1 MNQNATSINFSRAGD
16 IFHYRWAV
24 KRCLK
29 LLDFDTDLTHIT
41 IEGSDDYNQGGENVV
56 DLAEYR
62 QSIDGEK
69 SVEYFQLKHSTVRAD
84 EDFRISDLKD
94 TIAGFSQRFVDTKD
108 SKDYADFEFTIITN
122 RKICPKFKITVDN
135 LAKGL
140 TADTRS
146 VNTLKKYTKLSE
158 TKLRDFCSHLNLYDI
173 EGNLDVQK
181 QDIHKELSIIWI
193 SKNVTDMERLLV
205 ATVWERLEPNKS
217 NTIKKEDILEAFNIT
232 DINDFFPAPPK
243 FEAIPNNY
251 VPRQQQDAIINS
263 IQSTNTHTIIT
274 ASGGVGKSILSS
286 NLVNI
291 LPIPNI
297 VIAYDCFGNGGY
309 RKTSEKRHTVKNA
322 MTQVINELAK
332 DGHCLQ
338 IIPTRNEPDEH
349 WIRQFLDRIDEV
361 CSNLAVD
368 HPQALLVIVFDAVDN
383 AMMAADEFNES
394 CFANQLLKEDV
405 ADNCRLVFTCRP
417 ERLELLDPPSS
428 IVPLVLSPFTIE
440 ETLKNLQQYYA
451 DVNIAQAEE
460 FNSLTGGNPRVQA
473 NALALNYE
481 SLHELLLSFDSTII
495 TVEDLIERQL
505 AKAINELKDN
515 FPSIYRKDIDSICIG
530 LANLPPFIPLSVLAT
545 IANVPV
551 DLVKS
556 FVADLGRP
564 LWLTDHAVQFRD
576 EPTEKW
582 FQDNFSATK
591 DRISNYIDVIKR
603 LDIVSPYIAEALP
616 ILLHNSEK
624 YDELVTLALSDEYL
638 PEGSPYDKS
647 LIKITRL
654 QYAFK
659 ASLKVNRIHNATKLA
674 LLAGEEIASNERQNE
689 VFKNNID
696 LVTQNLSEGRITEL
710 AHKKVIRGKWQGSE
724 LVYSAS
730 LLASLPDSKG
740 QATVYLRSAEH
751 FLRRYFEKRDENNEE
766 EDGFFDEKLEDI
778 DIVELASTHFSI
790 FGYENSVDFILG
802 WKPPQTIYRVGASFL
817 KRLID
822 KGDVAT
828 VVQMAVYGKDNP
840 SFVLAATE
848 ALMQVGIT
856 PPRECLTRCL
866 NIIISPK
873 TRLNKPNKHSF
884 EKTSY
889 SNRTFLSFF
898 EACLIEK
905 LPIKNI
911 RRGLNYYYSLP
922 NLYILAEIRS
932 YRDDIENFLRYMS
945 LQASF
950 KNNFEIESKEFIKK
964 CWQREERK
972 SYEAQKEFEN
982 SCNLIDEFLPLYIL
996 RIEALGGVS
1005 TMSLDNFN
1013 KSKEVFTK
1021 PHSSYYQDYDPKA
1034 YLATKAKF
1042 EIILFGQSDFF
1053 INISIEQLKTDA
1065 IKRNFQDS
1073 FYFLS
1078 ASCQHPELEELV
1090 DFLESDLNK
1099 ILNRFDIEEPP
1110 ETYSDSYI
1118 SFARA
1123 ILAIDTDAASVY
1135 FDTGLKKATNFGN
1148 EVVHRWEA
1156 ISAIAQR
1163 SVEDKLYSPKLAHRY
1178 MRVAELIGD
1187 SDTGQNYWDERQ
1199 IFSTCLKISPLT
1211 TLAIANRW
1219 KERNV
1224 GWRGISNLA
1233 NSILDIKEVNP
1244 TILWAFTVFSFDSD
1258 LVDFFAKI
1266 VAMLPDR
1273 QSQQTML
1280 DHVIRELRVKGRV
1293 GRDWN
1298 TIEDIAN
1305 LNNLSNNELNNLK
1318 GLIGTDEEN
1327 DSNIVPTVK
1336 LSKKKDN
1343 SEKTQNWLKRYGHID
1358 ILTKSGFRE
1367 AFTIFKDNRRSRRYD
1382 NYFWKGCFEQVSSR
1396 KSLVVL
1402 DIVVNSEELSFHEIR
1417 DAFEAIPEQWKTRPA
1432 LLNHWPVLIG
1442 HLASRFPINFTHNNR
1457 YEKNFLGSFIINEAS
1472 REAIRLGATKG
1483 LSETGLIED
1492 AGSLFQFARY
1502 YASQLTVAEAKDL
1515 VDFGLSRFEK
1525 YIDSGYADGVWNDE
1539 FLLPTSIEH
1548 AIVNYIYANLG
1559 SPFVEE
1565 RWRAVHAVIR
1575 LYQLKCYEQIDLLMD
1590 CLSNGVLDIFIP
1602 PAYDF
1607 YELHAKLYLLVAL
1620 TRCVQIEVDPL
1631 VKYMTTFTSITLDN
1645 KQGILLQYYAK
1656 QICLQIYKKCPDSL
1670 NESALSAIKQKCVSQ
1685 LPNID
1690 DDKYTYSTDSP
1701 WHKDGEFNVTLPE
1714 FHFGYDFDKS
1724 WLTPLG
1730 SVFGISTKQ
1739 VEDIA
1744 KDILFN
1750 EWEMVLDGKWTND
1763 SRKNLWKKLNSHSRQ
1778 YDMHGRGGDYPDI
1791 DSYGFYI
1798 SYHLMFAVASKLIEA
1813 MPVVQ
1818 VSYHEKSS
1826 WSEWLDRHLLLD
1838 DNLKL
1843 LSESR
1848 DYIPIDRRDWV
1859 LADDSEEWQWQ
1870 IQESD
1875 FIDLLLST
1883 QGNDTWLNIEGE
1895 WEEVKYSRIER
1906 VSFKSIL
1913 VSKRFSQS
1921 LLHTTINHENYIH
1934 RCFLY
1939 DFCSINDGHDDKVF
1953 TAVKLLESDEQRYGV
1968 GSKDPFLGG
1977 VRRIQPFKLHSDIT
1991 QVINCTHSR
2000 DMKDWQLDAKPCL
2013 QSRYWSE
2020 DNLSH
2025 NDDYIRNG
2033 NQALASLDL
2042 LILICKQMN
2051 VEVAIQVDIERRY
2064 KDSFS
2069 RWSNDDDL
2077 GYIPPY
2083 SKTFL
2088 LSANGKLRDATK
2100 CYQLR

>member
-41 IEGSDDYNQGGENVV
+41 IEGSDDYSQGGENVV

-62 QSIDGEK
+62 KSANGEN

-84 EDFRISDLKD
+84 EDFKISDLKD
-94 TIAGFSQRFVDTKD
+94 TIIGFSQRYVDSVNSNHFK
-108 SKDYADFEFTIITN
+108 SYKFTVTTN
-122 RKICPKFKITVDN
+122 RKICPNFKKNISS
-135 LAKGL
+135 LAHGIP
-140 TADTRS
+140 ADKAF
-146 VNTLKKYTKLSE
+146 VNTIKRYTKLSE
-158 TKLRDFCSHLNLYDI
+158 TELKDFCSHLNLHDI
-173 EGNLDVQK
+173 EGNFNVQK
-181 QDIHKELSIIWI
+181 QDIHKELSRIWI

-205 ATVWERLEPNKS
+205 ATVWERLEPNKR
-217 NTIKKEDILEAFNIT
+217 NTVKKEDILEAFNIT

-243 FEAIPNNY
+243 FEALPNNY

-263 IQSTNTHTIIT
+263 IQSTNAHTIIT

-291 LPIPNI
+291 LPMPNI

-309 RKTSEKRHTVKNA
+309 RKTSEKRHTVKDA

-332 DGHCLQ
+332 AGYCLQ

-349 WIRQFLDRIDEV
+349 WIRQFLDRINEV
-361 CSNLAVD
+361 CSNLTAD

-405 ADNCRLVFTCRP
+405 PDNCRLVFTCRP

-428 IVPLVLSPFTIE
+428 IVPLELSPFTIE
-440 ETLKNLQQYYA
+440 ETLKNLQQHYA

-473 NALALNYE
+473 NALALNYK
-481 SLHELLLSFDSTII
+481 SLHELLLSFNSTTI

-505 AKAINELKDN
+505 AKAINELKDD
-515 FPSIYRKDIDSICIG
+515 FPLVYRQDIDSICIG
-530 LANLPPFIPLSVLAT
+530 LATLPPFIPLSVLAT
-545 IANVPV
+545 IALVPV

-582 FQDNFSATK
+582 FQDTFTATN
-591 DRISNYIDVIKR
+591 DQISSYIDAIKQ
-603 LDIVSPYIAEALP
+603 LDTISPYIAEALP
-616 ILLHNSEK
+616 ILLHKSEK
-624 YDELVTLALSDEYL
+624 YNKLVALALSDKYL

-647 LIKITRL
+647 LIKIIRL

-659 ASLKVNRIHNATKLA
+659 ASLKVNRIHDATKLA

-751 FLRRYFEKRDENNEE
+751 FLHRYFKKRDENDEE
-766 EDGFFDEKLEDI
+766 KNGFFNEKLEDI
-778 DIVELASTHFSI
+778 DIVELASAHFNI
-790 FGYENSVDFILG
+790 FGSKDSVDFIVG
-802 WKPPQTIYRVGASFL
+802 WKPPETMYRIGLRFL

-822 KGDVAT
+822 RGDIAT
-828 VVQMAVYGKDNP
+828 VAQMAIYGKDNP

-848 ALMQVGIT
+848 VLMQVGIA

-866 NIIISPK
+866 NIVINPK
-873 TRLNKPNKHSF
+873 ARLVASS
-884 EKTSY
+884 EYSGYRASY
-889 SNRTFLSFF
+889 SNHTFLSFF

-905 LPIKNI
+905 LPIKDI
-911 RRGLNYYYSLP
+911 RRGLNYYYNKPYSYALS
-922 NLYILAEIRS
+922 EIRPNA
-932 YRDDIENFLRYMS
+932 DDVENFLRFLS
-945 LQASF
+945 LQSSF
-950 KNNFEIESKEFIKK
+950 KDKFKIDPKNFIKQ
-964 CWQREERK
+964 CFQREGQK
-972 SYEAQKEFEN
+972 SYEAQKEFED

-996 RIEALGGVS
+996 RIKAFSDVNIISSDDL
-1005 TMSLDNFN
+1005 N
-1013 KSKEVFTK
+1013 KNREVFVK
-1021 PHSSYYQDYDPKA
+1021 SHSSHYQDYDPKA

-1042 EIILFGQSDFF
+1042 EIILFGQSDLF
-1053 INISIEQLKTDA
+1053 IDIFIEQLMTDV
-1065 IKRNFQDS
+1065 IKRSLQNDFC
-1073 FYFLS
+1073 FLS
-1078 ASCQHPELEELV
+1078 ASCQHHKLEELV
-1090 DFLESDLNK
+1090 DFFESDLNK
-1099 ILNRFDIEEPP
+1099 LLNKFDIKELP

-1123 ILAIDTDAASVY
+1123 VLAIDTEAASVY

-1148 EVVHRWEA
+1148 EVAHRWEA

-1163 SVEDKLYSPKLAHRY
+1163 SVEDKLYSPQLAHRY

-1224 GWRGISNLA
+1224 GWHGISNLVGG
-1233 NSILDIKEVNP
+1233 ILDIKEINP
-1244 TILWAFTVFSFDSD
+1244 IILWAFTAFSFDSS
-1258 LVDFFAKI
+1258 LVGFFDKI
-1266 VAMLPDR
+1266 VAITYDK
-1273 QSQQTML
+1273 QNQQTML
-1280 DHVIRELRVKGRV
+1280 DHVIRALRVKGCT
-1293 GRDWN
+1293 GRDWK
-1298 TIEDIAN
+1298 TIENIASQY
-1305 LNNLSNNELNNLK
+1305 NLSNNELNNLER
-1318 GLIGTDEEN
+1318 LIGTDEKS
-1327 DSNIVPTVK
+1327 DSKIVPIVN
-1336 LSKKKDN
+1336 LAKKKDN
-1343 SEKTQNWLKRYGHID
+1343 SEKNQSWLKRYGHVD
-1358 ILTKSGFRE
+1358 ILTKNGFRE
-1367 AFTIFKDNRRSRRYD
+1367 AFNIFKDNRRSRQYD
-1382 NYFWKGCFEQVSSR
+1382 DYFWQGCFEQVSSR
-1396 KSLVVL
+1396 KSLVFL
-1402 DIVVNSEELSFHEIR
+1402 DIVVNSEELSFHGIR

-1432 LLNHWPVLIG
+1432 LLSHWSVLIS

-1457 YEKNFLGSFIINEAS
+1457 YEQNFLGSFIINEAS
-1472 REAIRLGATKG
+1472 REVIRLGATKG
-1483 LSETGLIED
+1483 LSETGLVED

-1515 VDFGLSRFEK
+1515 VDFGLCRFEK
-1525 YIDSGYADGVWNDE
+1525 YVDSEYADGVWKDE
-1539 FLLPTSIEH
+1539 FLLPTSIAH
-1548 AIVNYIYANLG
+1548 AIISYIYANLG

-1565 RWRAVHAVIR
+1565 RWRAVHAVVR
-1575 LYQLKCYEQIDLLMD
+1575 LYQLECYEEIDLLMD
-1590 CLSNGVLDIFIP
+1590 CLSNSVLDIFIP
-1602 PAYDF
+1602 PAYEF
-1607 YELHAKLYLLVAL
+1607 YALHAKLYLLAAL
-1620 TRCVQIEVDPL
+1620 TRCVHISATPL
-1631 VKYMTTFTSITLDN
+1631 LKHKEEFVAIALDDS
-1645 KQGILLQYYAK
+1645 QGILFQYYAK
-1656 QICLQIYKKCPDSL
+1656 QICLQIYGSIPNSFD
-1670 NESALSAIKQKCVSQ
+1670 ESTFNRINQIAVSQISAISGEE
-1685 LPNID
+1685 
-1690 DDKYTYSTDSP
+1690 YGYSTDSP
-1701 WHKDGEFNVTLPE
+1701 WHQNQNFNDLPE
-1714 FHFGYDFDKS
+1714 FYFGYDFDKS
-1724 WLTPLG
+1724 WLPPLG
-1730 SVFGISTKQ
+1730 RVFGISAKQ

-1750 EWEMVLDGKWTND
+1750 EWGMVIDGKWIND

-1778 YDMHGRGGDYPDI
+1778 YDMHGRDGSYPDI
-1791 DSYGFYI
+1791 DSYSFYI
-1798 SYHLMFAVASKLIEA
+1798 SYHLMLAVASRLVKT

-1826 WSEWLDRHLLLD
+1826 WLEWLDRHLLLD

-1848 DYIPIDRRDWV
+1848 DYIPIERRDWV
-1859 LADDSEEWQWQ
+1859 IEDDIKEWQWQ
-1870 IQESD
+1870 IKEND
-1875 FIDLLLST
+1875 FIDLLVST
-1883 QGNDTWLNIEGE
+1883 QGNSTWLNVEGE
-1895 WEEVKYSRIER
+1895 WEEVEHNRIER

-1913 VSKRFSQS
+1913 VSKCFSQS
-1921 LLHTTINHENYIH
+1921 LLNTTINHENYVH
-1934 RCFLY
+1934 ECFLY
-1939 DFCSINDGHDDKVF
+1939 DFCLIDDEHDDKMF
-1953 TAVKLLESDEQRYGV
+1953 TAVKLLELDEQRYGV
-1968 GSKDPFLGG
+1968 GSMDPFLGG
-1977 VRRIQPFKLHSDIT
+1977 VRRMQPFKLHSSIKE
-1991 QVINCTHSR
+1991 VIHCTYSD
-2000 DMKDWQLDAKPCL
+2000 DMKDWQLDDRACL

-2020 DNLSH
+2020 DKPSH
-2025 NDDYIRNG
+2025 NDDYMRNG

-2042 LILICKQMN
+2042 LTLVCKQMN
-2051 VEVAIQVDIERRY
+2051 VEIAIQVNIKRTY
-2064 KDSFS
+2064 KDSYNS
-2069 RWSNDDDL
+2069 RSKDDDI

-2088 LSANGKLRDATK
+2088 LSADGKLRDATK
-2100 CYQLR
+2100 RYQLR

>member
-1 MNQNATSINFSRAGD
+1 MKQNATSINFSRAGD

-108 SKDYADFEFTIITN
+108 SKDYADFGFTIITN

-173 EGNLDVQK
+173 EGNLNVQK
-181 QDIHKELSIIWI
+181 KDIHKKLSRVWI

-232 DINDFFPAPPK
+232 DIDDFFPAPPK

-309 RKTSEKRHTVKNA
+309 RKTSEKRHTVKSA

-332 DGHCLQ
+332 DGYCLQ

-361 CSNLAVD
+361 CSNLTAD

-405 ADNCRLVFTCRP
+405 PDNCRLVFTCRP

-428 IVPLVLSPFTIE
+428 IVPLELSPFTIK

-451 DVNIAQAEE
+451 DVNTAQAEE

-473 NALALNYE
+473 NALALNYK
-481 SLHELLLSFDSTII
+481 SLHELLLSFNSTVI
-495 TVEDLIERQL
+495 TVEDLIEKQL
-505 AKAINELKDN
+505 AKAINELKDD
-515 FPSIYRKDIDSICIG
+515 FPLVYRHDIDSICIG
-530 LANLPPFIPLSVLAT
+530 LATLPPFIPLSVLAT
-545 IANVPV
+545 IASVPV

-582 FQDNFSATK
+582 FQDTFTATN
-591 DRISNYIDVIKR
+591 DQISNYIDAIKR
-603 LDIVSPYIAEALP
+603 LDTISPYIAEALP
-616 ILLHNSEK
+616 ILLHKSEK
-624 YDELVTLALSDEYL
+624 YNELVALALSDEYL

-647 LIKITRL
+647 LIKIIRL

-659 ASLKVNRIHNATKLA
+659 ASLKVNRIHDATKLA

-730 LLASLPDSKG
+730 LLSSLPDSKG

-751 FLRRYFEKRDENNEE
+751 FLHRYFEKRDENDEE
-766 EDGFFDEKLEDI
+766 KNGSFNEKLEDI
-778 DIVELASTHFSI
+778 DIVELASAHFNI
-790 FGYENSVDFILG
+790 FGSKDSVDFIVG
-802 WKPPQTIYRVGASFL
+802 WKPPETIYRIGLRFL

-822 KGDVAT
+822 RGDIAT
-828 VVQMAVYGKDNP
+828 VAQMAVYGKDNP

-848 ALMQVGIT
+848 VLMQVGIT

-866 NIIISPK
+866 NIVINPK
-873 TRLNKPNKHSF
+873 TRLEASSEYSYHRA
-884 EKTSY
+884 SY
-889 SNRTFLSFF
+889 SNHTFLSFF
-898 EACLIEK
+898 EACLIQK
-905 LPIKNI
+905 LSVKNI
-911 RRGLNYYYSLP
+911 RRGLNYYYKLP
-922 NLYILAEIRS
+922 YLYALSEIRAHGDEVES
-932 YRDDIENFLRYMS
+932 FLRFLS

-950 KNNFEIESKEFIKK
+950 QNSFKIDHESFIKK
-964 CWQREERK
+964 CFQRDNK
-972 SYEAQKEFEN
+972 KGYEAEKEFKD
-982 SCNLIDEFLPLYIL
+982 SCALINEFLPLYTL
-996 RIEALGGVS
+996 RVKALVGVDITS
-1005 TMSLDNFN
+1005 VGIIGQTTETFI
-1013 KSKEVFTK
+1013 KQ
-1021 PHSSYYQDYDPKA
+1021 HSDCYQDYDPKA
-1034 YLATKAKF
+1034 YLATKVKF
-1042 EIILFGQSDFF
+1042 DILLFIKEQSIVDIF
-1053 INISIEQLKTDA
+1053 IKQVESDSIKCSFKD
-1065 IKRNFQDS
+1065 NFC
-1073 FYFLS
+1073 FVR
-1078 ASCQHPELEELV
+1078 ASCHHHKLSKLV
-1090 DFLESDLNK
+1090 DIFENKLGQILHKFDHEESPESHSDNYLNFS
-1099 ILNRFDIEEPP
+1099 R
-1110 ETYSDSYI
+1110 S
-1118 SFARA
+1118 
-1123 ILAIDTDAASVY
+1123 ILAIDLEDAAVY
-1135 FDTGLKKATNFGN
+1135 FDIGLRKATNFGN
-1148 EVVHRWEA
+1148 EVVDRWEA

-1211 TLAIANRW
+1211 TLATANRW
-1219 KERNV
+1219 KERDF

-1233 NSILDIKEVNP
+1233 NGILDLEEINP
-1244 TILWAFTVFSFDSD
+1244 LILWAFTAFSFDSS
-1258 LVDFFAKI
+1258 LVDFFDKI
-1266 VAMLPDR
+1266 VAMVPDR

-1280 DHVIRELRVKGRV
+1280 NYVIRELRVKGRV

-1298 TIEDIAN
+1298 TIKGIASQYK
-1305 LNNLSNNELNNLK
+1305 LSNNELNYLER
-1318 GLIGTDEEN
+1318 LSEIDEKN
-1327 DSNIVPTVK
+1327 DSNIIPIVN
-1336 LSKKKDN
+1336 LAKKKDN
-1343 SEKTQNWLKRYGHID
+1343 SEKTQNWLKRYGHIN
-1358 ILTKSGFRE
+1358 ILTKNGFIE
-1367 AFTIFKDNRRSRRYD
+1367 AFTIFKDNRSSRQYD
-1382 NYFWKGCFEQVSSR
+1382 DYFWQGCFEQVSSR
-1396 KSLVVL
+1396 KSLAFL
-1402 DIVVNSEELSFHEIR
+1402 DIVVNSEELSFHGIK

-1432 LLNHWPVLIG
+1432 LLNHWSVLIS
-1442 HLASRFPINFTHNNR
+1442 HLASRFPSSFTLNNR
-1457 YEKNFLGSFIINEAS
+1457 YDLKYLDCFILNEAS
-1472 REAIRLGATKG
+1472 QEAIRLGATKG
-1483 LSETGLIED
+1483 LSETGLVED

-1502 YASQLTVAEAKDL
+1502 YASQLTIAEAKDL

-1525 YIDSGYADGVWNDE
+1525 YIDSEYADGVWKDE

-1548 AIVNYIYANLG
+1548 AIVSYIYANLG

-1575 LYQLKCYEQIDLLMD
+1575 LYQLECYEEIDLLMD

-1607 YELHAKLYLLVAL
+1607 YELHAKLYLLAAL
-1620 TRCVQIEVDPL
+1620 TRCVHISATPL
-1631 VKYMTTFTSITLDN
+1631 LKHKEEFVAIALDDS
-1645 KQGILLQYYAK
+1645 KGILFQYYAK
-1656 QICLQIYKKCPDSL
+1656 QICLQIYGSIPNSFD
-1670 NESALSAIKQKCVSQ
+1670 ESTFNHINQIAVSQISAITGEEYS
-1685 LPNID
+1685 
-1690 DDKYTYSTDSP
+1690 YSTDSP
-1701 WHKDGEFNVTLPE
+1701 WHQNQNFSDLSEFY
-1714 FHFGYDFDKS
+1714 FGYDFDKS
-1724 WLTPLG
+1724 WLPPLG
-1730 SVFGISTKQ
+1730 RVFGISSKQ
-1739 VEDIA
+1739 IEDIA
-1744 KDILFN
+1744 KDVLFN
-1750 EWEMVLDGKWTND
+1750 EWGMVIDGKWIND

-1778 YDMHGRGGDYPDI
+1778 YDMHGRDGSYPDI
-1791 DSYGFYI
+1791 DSYSFYI
-1798 SYHLMFAVASKLIEA
+1798 SYHLMLAVASRLVKA

-1826 WSEWLDRHLLLD
+1826 WLEWLDRHLLLD

-1848 DYIPIDRRDWV
+1848 DYIPIERRDWV
-1859 LADDSEEWQWQ
+1859 LEDDNKEWQWQ

-1875 FIDLLLST
+1875 FIDLLVST
-1883 QGNDTWLNIEGE
+1883 QGKGTWLNVEGE
-1895 WEEVKYSRIER
+1895 WEDVEHSRIER

-1913 VSKRFSQS
+1913 VSNRFSQS
-1921 LLHTTINHENYIH
+1921 LLNTTINHENYVH
-1934 RCFLY
+1934 ECFLY
-1939 DFCSINDGHDDKVF
+1939 GFCSIDDGHDDRVF
-1953 TAVKLLESDEQRYGV
+1953 TAVKLLELDEQRYGV
-1968 GSKDPFLGG
+1968 GSMDPFLGG
-1977 VRRIQPFKLHSDIT
+1977 VRKIQPFKLHSVIT
-1991 QVINCTHSR
+1991 EVINCTHSN

-2013 QSRYWSE
+2013 KSRYWSE
-2020 DNLSH
+2020 DKPSH

-2042 LILICKQMN
+2042 LTLICKKMN
-2051 VEVAIQVDIERRY
+2051 VEIAIQVDIKRRY

-2088 LSANGKLRDATK
+2088 LSADGKLRDATK
-2100 CYQLR
+2100 RYQLR

>member
-41 IEGSDDYNQGGENVV
+41 IEGSDDFNQGGENVV

-69 SVEYFQLKHSTVRAD
+69 SVEYFQLKHSTARAD
-84 EDFRISDLKD
+84 KDFKISDLKD
-94 TIAGFSQRFVDTKD
+94 TIVGFSQRFVDTKD

-122 RKICPKFKITVDN
+122 RKICPKFKITVNN

-140 TADTRS
+140 AADTRS

-173 EGNLDVQK
+173 EGNLNVQK
-181 QDIHKELSIIWI
+181 QDIHKELSRIWI
-193 SKNVTDMERLLV
+193 SKNVTDMEHLLV

-243 FEAIPNNY
+243 FEALPNNY
-251 VPRQQQDAIINS
+251 VPRQQQDTIINS
-263 IQSTNTHTIIT
+263 IQSANTHTIIT
-274 ASGGVGKSILSS
+274 ASGGIGKSILSS

-309 RKTSEKRHTVKNA
+309 RKTSEKRHTVKSA

-332 DGHCLQ
+332 EGYCLQ

-361 CSNLAVD
+361 CSNLTAD

-405 ADNCRLVFTCRP
+405 PDNCRLVFTCRP
-417 ERLELLDPPSS
+417 ERLELLDPPGS
-428 IVPLVLSPFTIE
+428 IVPLELSPFTIE
-440 ETLKNLQQYYA
+440 ETLKNLHQYYA

-473 NALALNYE
+473 NALALNHE
-481 SLHELLLSFDSTII
+481 SLHELLLSFNSTII

-505 AKAINELKDN
+505 AKAVNELKDN
-515 FPSIYRKDIDSICIG
+515 FPLVYRQDIDSICIG
-530 LANLPPFIPLSVLAT
+530 LATLPPFIPLSVLAT

-591 DRISNYIDVIKR
+591 DQISNYINAIKG

-616 ILLHNSEK
+616 ILLHKSEK
-624 YDELVTLALSDEYL
+624 YDELVELALSDKYL

-659 ASLKVNRIHNATKLA
+659 ASLKVNRIHDATKLA

-730 LLASLPDSKG
+730 LLANLPDSKG

-751 FLRRYFEKRDENNEE
+751 FLRRYFEKRDGNADEE
-766 EDGFFDEKLEDI
+766 KDFFNEKLEDI

-802 WKPPQTIYRVGASFL
+802 WKPPKTIYRISISFL

-822 KGDVAT
+822 KGNIAT
-828 VVQMAVYGKDNP
+828 VAQMAVYGKDSP
-840 SFVLAATE
+840 SLVLAATE
-848 ALMQVGIT
+848 VLMQVGIT

-866 NIIISPK
+866 NIIINPK
-873 TRLNKPNKHSF
+873 TRLEVSSEHSYHRAF
-884 EKTSY
+884 Y
-889 SNRTFLSFF
+889 SNHTFLSFF
-898 EACLIEK
+898 EACLIQK
-905 LPIKNI
+905 LSVKNI
-911 RRGLNYYYSLP
+911 RRGLNYYYKLP
-922 NLYILAEIRS
+922 YLYALSEIRAHEDEVES
-932 YRDDIENFLRYMS
+932 FLRFLS

-950 KNNFEIESKEFIKK
+950 QNNFKIDHEAFIKK
-964 CWQREERK
+964 CFQRDNK
-972 SYEAQKEFEN
+972 KGYESEKEFKD
-982 SCNLIDEFLPLYIL
+982 SCALINEFLPLYTL
-996 RIEALGGVS
+996 RVKALVGVDITS
-1005 TMSLDNFN
+1005 VGVIGQTTETFI
-1013 KSKEVFTK
+1013 KQ
-1021 PHSSYYQDYDPKA
+1021 HSDRYQDYDPKA
-1034 YLATKAKF
+1034 YLATKVKF
-1042 EIILFGQSDFF
+1042 DILLFSKEQSIVDIFIKQVEID
-1053 INISIEQLKTDA
+1053 SIKCSFKD
-1065 IKRNFQDS
+1065 N
-1073 FYFLS
+1073 FYFVR
-1078 ASCQHPELEELV
+1078 ASCHHPKLSELV
-1090 DFLESDLNK
+1090 DIFENKSEQILQKLDHEESPESHSDNYLNFS
-1099 ILNRFDIEEPP
+1099 R
-1110 ETYSDSYI
+1110 S
-1118 SFARA
+1118 
-1123 ILAIDTDAASVY
+1123 ILAIDLENAAVY
-1135 FDTGLKKATNFGN
+1135 FDIGLKKATNFGN
-1148 EVVHRWEA
+1148 EVVDRWEA

-1219 KERNV
+1219 KERDV
-1224 GWRGISNLA
+1224 GGRGISNLV
-1233 NSILDIKEVNP
+1233 NDVLDIREVNP
-1244 TILWAFTVFSFDSD
+1244 IILWAFTAFSFDSS
-1258 LVDFFAKI
+1258 LVDFFDKI
-1266 VAMLPDR
+1266 AAIMPDK
-1273 QSQQTML
+1273 QIQHTML
-1280 DHVIRELRVKGRV
+1280 DYVIRDLRVKGRV
-1293 GRDWN
+1293 GRDWK
-1298 TIEDIAN
+1298 TIENIASQY
-1305 LNNLSNNELNNLK
+1305 NLSNNELNNLERLVGVDK
-1318 GLIGTDEEN
+1318 ESV
-1327 DSNIVPTVK
+1327 SNIVPIVN
-1336 LSKKKDN
+1336 LAKKKDN
-1343 SEKTQNWLKRYGHID
+1343 SEKTQNWLKRYGHVD
-1358 ILTKSGFRE
+1358 ILTKNGFRE
-1367 AFTIFKDNRRSRRYD
+1367 AFTTFKDNRRSRQYD
-1382 NYFWKGCFEQVSSR
+1382 DYFWQGCFEQVSSR
-1396 KSLVVL
+1396 KSLVFL
-1402 DIVVNSEELSFHEIR
+1402 DIVVNSEELSFHGIK

-1432 LLNHWPVLIG
+1432 LLNHWSVLIS
-1442 HLASRFPINFTHNNR
+1442 HLASRFPSSFTLNNR
-1457 YEKNFLGSFIINEAS
+1457 YDPKYLDCFILNEAS
-1472 REAIRLGATKG
+1472 QEAIRLGATKG
-1483 LSETGLIED
+1483 LSETGLVED

-1515 VDFGLSRFEK
+1515 VDFGLSRFEE
-1525 YIDSGYADGVWNDE
+1525 YIDSEYADSVWNDK

-1590 CLSNGVLDIFIP
+1590 CLINGVLDIFIP

-1656 QICLQIYKKCPDSL
+1656 QICLQIYKKCPDIH
-1670 NESALSAIKQKCVSQ
+1670 NELILSAIKQKCVSQ
-1685 LPNID
+1685 LPQID
-1690 DDKYTYSTDSP
+1690 DNEYTYSTNSP
-1701 WHKDGEFNVTLPE
+1701 WHKDGKFNVTLPE
-1714 FHFGYDFDKS
+1714 FYFGYDFDKS
-1724 WLTPLG
+1724 WLPPLG
-1730 SVFGISTKQ
+1730 RVFGISTKQ

-1826 WSEWLDRHLLLD
+1826 WLEWLDGHLLLD

-1848 DYIPIDRRDWV
+1848 DCIPIERRDWV
-1859 LADDSEEWQWQ
+1859 FADDSEEWQWQ

-1939 DFCSINDGHDDKVF
+1939 DFCSINDGHDDKIF
-1953 TAVKLLESDEQRYGV
+1953 TGVKLLESDEQRYGV

-1977 VRRIQPFKLHSDIT
+1977 VRKIQPFKLHSVIT
-1991 QVINCTHSR
+1991 EVINCTHSN

-2013 QSRYWSE
+2013 QSTYWSE
-2020 DNLSH
+2020 DKPSH
-2025 NDDYIRNG
+2025 NEDYIRNG

-2042 LILICKQMN
+2042 LTLICKKMD
-2051 VEVAIQVDIERRY
+2051 VEIAIQVDIERRY

-2083 SKTFL
+2083 SKTLL
-2088 LSANGKLRDATK
+2088 LSADGTLRDATK

>member
-41 IEGSDDYNQGGENVV
+41 IEGSDDFNQGGENVV

-69 SVEYFQLKHSTVRAD
+69 SVEYFQLKHTTVRAD
-84 EDFRISDLKD
+84 EDFKISDLKD
-94 TIAGFSQRFVDTKD
+94 TIVGFSQRFVDTKD

-173 EGNLDVQK
+173 EGNLNVQK
-181 QDIHKELSIIWI
+181 QDIHKELSRIWI
-193 SKNVTDMERLLV
+193 SKNVTDMEHLLV

-243 FEAIPNNY
+243 FEALPNNY
-251 VPRQQQDAIINS
+251 VPRQQRDTIINS

-274 ASGGVGKSILSS
+274 ASGGIGKSILSS

-332 DGHCLQ
+332 DGYCLQ

-349 WIRQFLDRIDEV
+349 WIRQFLGRVDEA
-361 CSNLAVD
+361 CSNLIAD

-405 ADNCRLVFTCRP
+405 PDNCRLIFTCRP

-428 IVPLVLSPFTIE
+428 IVPLELSPFTIE
-440 ETLKNLQQYYA
+440 ETLKNLHQYYA

-473 NALALNYE
+473 NALALNHE
-481 SLHELLLSFDSTII
+481 SLHELLLSFNSTII

-505 AKAINELKDN
+505 AKAVNELKDN
-515 FPSIYRKDIDSICIG
+515 FPLVYRQDIDSICIG
-530 LANLPPFIPLSVLAT
+530 LATLPPFIPLSVLAT
-545 IANVPV
+545 IANIPV

-582 FQDNFSATK
+582 FQDTFTATN
-591 DRISNYIDVIKR
+591 DQISNYIDAIKR

-616 ILLHNSEK
+616 ILLHKSEK
-624 YDELVTLALSDEYL
+624 YHELVELALSDKYL

-659 ASLKVNRIHNATKLA
+659 ASLKVNRIHDATKLA

-856 PPRECLTRCL
+856 PPRKCLTRCL
-866 NIIISPK
+866 NIVINPK
-873 TRLNKPNKHSF
+873 TRF
-884 EKTSY
+884 EVSSKDSYHKASY
-889 SNRTFLSFF
+889 SNHTFLSFF
-898 EACLIEK
+898 EACLIQK
-905 LPIKNI
+905 LSVKNI
-911 RRGLNYYYSLP
+911 RRGLNYYYKLP
-922 NLYILAEIRS
+922 YLYALSEIRAHGDEVDS
-932 YRDDIENFLRYMS
+932 FLRFLS

-950 KNNFEIESKEFIKK
+950 QNSFKIDHEAFIKK
-964 CWQREERK
+964 CFQRDNKKGYK
-972 SYEAQKEFEN
+972 SEKEFQD
-982 SCNLIDEFLPLYIL
+982 SCALINEFLPLYTL
-996 RIEALGGVS
+996 RVKALVGVDIIS
-1005 TMSLDNFN
+1005 VGIIGQTTETFI
-1013 KSKEVFTK
+1013 KQ
-1021 PHSSYYQDYDPKA
+1021 HSDRYQDYDPKA
-1034 YLATKAKF
+1034 YLATKVKF
-1042 EIILFGQSDFF
+1042 DILLFNKEQSVVNRF
-1053 INISIEQLKTDA
+1053 IKQVESDSIKCSFKD
-1065 IKRNFQDS
+1065 N
-1073 FYFLS
+1073 FYFVR
-1078 ASCQHPELEELV
+1078 ASCHHPKLSELIDIFENKLEQILQKFDHEESP
-1090 DFLESDLNK
+1090 ESHSDNYLNFS
-1099 ILNRFDIEEPP
+1099 R
-1110 ETYSDSYI
+1110 S
-1118 SFARA
+1118 
-1123 ILAIDTDAASVY
+1123 ILAIDLENAAVY
-1135 FDTGLKKATNFGN
+1135 FDIGLKKATNFGN
-1148 EVVHRWEA
+1148 EVVDRWEA

-1163 SVEDKLYSPKLAHRY
+1163 SVEDELYSPKLAHRY

-1187 SDTGQNYWDERQ
+1187 SDTGQNYWNERQ
-1199 IFSTCLKISPLT
+1199 ILSTCLKISPLT

-1224 GWRGISNLA
+1224 SWRGHTIVTTA
-1233 NSILDIKEVNP
+1233 DDILESQNVNP
-1244 TILWAFTVFSFDSD
+1244 KVLWGLTSFLFVDS
-1258 LVDFFAKI
+1258 LVGFLDKNI
-1266 VAMLPDR
+1266 VR
-1273 QSQQTML
+1273 ITNKQSQQVML
-1280 DHVIRELRVKGRV
+1280 NHVIRELRNSGHTGTEWKAIKTISSSHKLRNEELLHISDLNKTHEIKSVKAKV
-1293 GRDWN
+1293 
-1298 TIEDIAN
+1298 
-1305 LNNLSNNELNNLK
+1305 
-1318 GLIGTDEEN
+1318 EN
-1327 DSNIVPTVK
+1327 SFPDKLDNAKQWSDS
-1336 LSKKKDN
+1336 
-1343 SEKTQNWLKRYGHID
+1343 YGHLN
-1358 ILTKSGFRE
+1358 ILTQKGFRE
-1367 AFTIFKDNRRSRRYD
+1367 AFSIFEARRKARQYD
-1382 NYFWKGCFEQVSSR
+1382 DFFWKGCFAEVTVR
-1396 KSLVVL
+1396 KATNFLNVIINSNTL
-1402 DIVVNSEELSFHEIR
+1402 DFYDIKQ
-1417 DAFEAIPEQWKTRPA
+1417 AFEALPENWKTKPA
-1432 LLNHWPVLIG
+1432 LIECWSSFITD
-1442 HLASRFPINFTHNNR
+1442 LASRFPSSFTLNNR
-1457 YEKNFLGSFIINEAS
+1457 YDPKYLDCFILNEDS
-1472 REAIRLGATKG
+1472 QEAIRLGATKG
-1483 LSETGLIED
+1483 LSETGLVED

>member
-41 IEGSDDYNQGGENVV
+41 IEGSDDFNQGGENVV

-84 EDFRISDLKD
+84 EDFKISDLKD
-94 TIAGFSQRFVDTKD
+94 TIVGFSQRFVDTKD

-146 VNTLKKYTKLSE
+146 VNTLKKYTKLNE
-158 TKLRDFCSHLNLYDI
+158 TNLRDFCSHLNLYDI
-173 EGNLDVQK
+173 EGNLNVQK
-181 QDIHKELSIIWI
+181 QNIHKELSRIWI
-193 SKNVTDMERLLV
+193 SKNVTDMEHLLV

-243 FEAIPNNY
+243 FEALPNNY
-251 VPRQQQDAIINS
+251 VPRQQQNTIINS

-274 ASGGVGKSILSS
+274 ASGGIGKSILSS

-332 DGHCLQ
+332 DGYCLQ

-349 WIRQFLDRIDEV
+349 WIRQFLGRIDEA
-361 CSNLAVD
+361 CSNLIAD

-405 ADNCRLVFTCRP
+405 PDNCRLVFTCRP
-417 ERLELLDPPSS
+417 ERLELLDPPSY
-428 IVPLVLSPFTIE
+428 IVPLELSPFTIE
-440 ETLKNLQQYYA
+440 ETLKNLQQHYA
-451 DVNIAQAEE
+451 DVNAAQAEE
-460 FNSLTGGNPRVQA
+460 FNSLTDGNPRVQA
-473 NALALNYE
+473 NALVLSHE
-481 SLHELLLSFDSTII
+481 SLHELLLSFNSITI

-505 AKAINELKDN
+505 EEAINNLKND
-515 FPSIYRKDIDSICIG
+515 FPSAFRQDIDSICIG
-530 LANLPPFIPLSVLAT
+530 LATLPPFIPLSILAT
-545 IANVPV
+545 IASVPV

-591 DRISNYIDVIKR
+591 DQISNYINAIKR

-616 ILLHNSEK
+616 ILLHKSEK
-624 YDELVTLALSDEYL
+624 YDELVALALSNEYL

-659 ASLKVNRIHNATKLA
+659 ASLKVNRIYDATKLA

-689 VFKNNID
+689 VLKNNID

-751 FLRRYFEKRDENNEE
+751 FLRRYFEKRAKHNEDT
-766 EDGFFDEKLEDI
+766 DGHFYEQIDDI
-778 DIVELASTHFSI
+778 DIVELTSARFNI
-790 FGYENSVDFILG
+790 YGYVYCVDCFLRFR
-802 WKPPQTIYRVGASFL
+802 PLQSIYRITLPFV
-817 KRLID
+817 KRLIN
-822 KGDVAT
+822 KGDINT
-828 VVQMAVYGKDNP
+828 VCKMAAHGKSDPN
-840 SFVLAATE
+840 FILAVTE

-866 NIIISPK
+866 NLIINSK
-873 TRLNKPNKHSF
+873 TRLNKHNQHSF
-884 EKTSY
+884 EKSSY
-889 SNRTFLSFF
+889 SNNTFLSFF
-898 EACLIEK
+898 EACLVEK

-922 NLYILAEIRS
+922 NLYALSEIRAHGDEVES
-932 YRDDIENFLRYMS
+932 FLRFLS

-950 KNNFEIESKEFIKK
+950 QDNFKVDHEAFIKK
-964 CWQREERK
+964 CFQRDDK
-972 SYEAQKEFEN
+972 KDYESEKEFKD
-982 SCNLIDEFLPLYIL
+982 SCALINEFLPLYIL
-996 RIEALGGVS
+996 RIKVLSGLNIISLGH
-1005 TMSLDNFN
+1005 LN
-1013 KSKEVFTK
+1013 KNEEVFTK

-1042 EIILFGQSDFF
+1042 EIILFGQSDLF
-1053 INISIEQLKTDA
+1053 IDIFIKQLKTDT
-1065 IKRNFQDS
+1065 IKRSFQNN

-1090 DFLESDLNK
+1090 DFFESDLHKLLNK
-1099 ILNRFDIEEPP
+1099 FDIEESP

-1148 EVVHRWEA
+1148 EVAHRWEA
-1156 ISAIAQR
+1156 ISTIAQR
-1163 SVEDKLYSPKLAHRY
+1163 SVEDKLYTPKLAHRY

-1199 IFSTCLKISPLT
+1199 IFSTCLKLSPLT
-1211 TLAIANRW
+1211 TLAIASRW

-1224 GWRGISNLA
+1224 GWIGISNL
-1233 NSILDIKEVNP
+1233 VNGVLNIEEINP
-1244 TILWAFTVFSFDSD
+1244 INLWAFTAFSFDNS
-1258 LVDFFAKI
+1258 LVDFFDKI
-1266 VAMLPDR
+1266 VVMTPDNH
-1273 QSQQTML
+1273 SQQTML
-1280 DHVIRELRVKGRV
+1280 DHVIRDLRVKGRV

-1298 TIEDIAN
+1298 TIEDIASQYS
-1305 LNNLSNNELNNLK
+1305 LSNNELNDLERLNEM
-1318 GLIGTDEEN
+1318 DEKN
-1327 DSNIVPTVK
+1327 DFNMVPIDNF
-1336 LSKKKDN
+1336 SKKKDN
-1343 SEKTQNWLKRYGHID
+1343 GEKTQNWLKRYGHVD
-1358 ILTKSGFRE
+1358 ILTKNGFRE
-1367 AFTIFKDNRRSRRYD
+1367 AFTIFKDNRRSRQYD
-1382 NYFWKGCFEQVSSR
+1382 DYFWQGCFEQVSSR
-1396 KSLVVL
+1396 KSLVFL

-1417 DAFEAIPEQWKTRPA
+1417 DAFEAIPEQWKARPT
-1432 LLNHWPVLIG
+1432 LLSHWSILIS

-1457 YEKNFLGSFIINEAS
+1457 YEKNFLGSFIINETS

-1483 LSETGLIED
+1483 LSETGLVED

-1502 YASQLTVAEAKDL
+1502 YASQLTIAEAKDL

-1525 YIDSGYADGVWNDE
+1525 YIDSEYADGVWNDE

-1575 LYQLKCYEQIDLLMD
+1575 LYQLKCYEEIDLLMD

-1631 VKYMTTFTSITLDN
+1631 VKYITTFISITLDN

-1656 QICLQIYKKCPDSL
+1656 QICSQIYKKCPDIL

-1685 LPNID
+1685 LPQVD
-1690 DDKYTYSTDSP
+1690 DNKYTYTTNSP

-1714 FHFGYDFDKS
+1714 FYFGYDFDKS
-1724 WLTPLG
+1724 WLPPLG

-1763 SRKNLWKKLNSHSRQ
+1763 SRQNLWKKLNSHSRQ
-1778 YDMHGRGGDYPDI
+1778 YDMYGRGGDYPDI

-1826 WSEWLDRHLLLD
+1826 WLEWLDGHLLLD

-1859 LADDSEEWQWQ
+1859 FADDSEEWQWQ

-1883 QGNDTWLNIEGE
+1883 QGNDTWLNVEGE
-1895 WEEVKYSRIER
+1895 WEEVEHSRIER

-1953 TAVKLLESDEQRYGV
+1953 TAVKLLELDRQKYGV
-1968 GSKDPFLGG
+1968 GSKDPSLGG

-1991 QVINCTHSR
+1991 QVIDCTHSR

-2020 DNLSH
+2020 DNPSH

-2042 LILICKQMN
+2042 LTLICKQMN
-2051 VEVAIQVDIERRY
+2051 VEVAIQVDIKRRY

-2088 LSANGKLRDATK
+2088 LSADGKLRDTTK
-2100 CYQLR
+2100 RYQLR

>member
-41 IEGSDDYNQGGENVV
+41 IEGSDDFNQGGENVV

-84 EDFRISDLKD
+84 EDFKISDLKD
-94 TIAGFSQRFVDTKD
+94 TIVGFSQRFVDTKD

-122 RKICPKFKITVDN
+122 RKICPKFKITVNN

-146 VNTLKKYTKLSE
+146 VNTLKKYTKFSE

-173 EGNLDVQK
+173 EGNLNVQK
-181 QDIHKELSIIWI
+181 QDIHKELSRIWI
-193 SKNVTDMERLLV
+193 SKNVTDMEHLLV

-243 FEAIPNNY
+243 FEALPNNY
-251 VPRQQQDAIINS
+251 VPRQQQDTIINS
-263 IQSTNTHTIIT
+263 IQSTDTHTIIT
-274 ASGGVGKSILSS
+274 ASGGIGKSILSS

-291 LPIPNI
+291 LPMPNI

-309 RKTSEKRHTVKNA
+309 RKTSEKRHTVKDA

-332 DGHCLQ
+332 DGYCLQ

-361 CSNLAVD
+361 CSNLTAD

-405 ADNCRLVFTCRP
+405 PDNCRLVFTCRP

-428 IVPLVLSPFTIE
+428 IVPLVLSPFTIK

-473 NALALNYE
+473 NALALNYK
-481 SLHELLLSFDSTII
+481 SLNELLLSFNSTII

-505 AKAINELKDN
+505 EEAINNLKDD
-515 FPSIYRKDIDSICIG
+515 FPSAFRQDIDSICIG
-530 LANLPPFIPLSVLAT
+530 LATLPPFIPLYVLAT
-545 IANVPV
+545 IASVPV

-591 DRISNYIDVIKR
+591 EQISNYIDTIKR

-616 ILLHNSEK
+616 ILLHKSEK
-624 YDELVTLALSDEYL
+624 YDELVALALSDEYL

-659 ASLKVNRIHNATKLA
+659 ASLKVNRIHDATKLA

-696 LVTQNLSEGRITEL
+696 LVSQNLSEGRITEL

-751 FLRRYFEKRDENNEE
+751 FLRRYFEKRAKRNEDT
-766 EDGFFDEKLEDI
+766 DGHFYEQIEDI
-778 DIVELASTHFSI
+778 DIVELTSARFNI
-790 FGYENSVDFILG
+790 YGYVYCVDRILRFR
-802 WKPPQTIYRVGASFL
+802 PLQSIYRITLPFV
-817 KRLID
+817 KRLIN
-822 KGDVAT
+822 KGDINT
-828 VVQMAVYGKDNP
+828 VYKMAAHGKSDPN
-840 SFVLAATE
+840 FILAVTE

-866 NIIISPK
+866 NIIINPK
-873 TRLNKPNKHSF
+873 TRLNKPDKHSF

-889 SNRTFLSFF
+889 SNNTFLSFF
-898 EACLIEK
+898 EACLVEK

-922 NLYILAEIRS
+922 NLYALSEIRTHGDEVES
-932 YRDDIENFLRYMS
+932 FLRFLS

-950 KNNFEIESKEFIKK
+950 QDNFKVDLEAFIKK
-964 CWQREERK
+964 CFQRDDK
-972 SYEAQKEFEN
+972 KDYESEKEFKD
-982 SCNLIDEFLPLYIL
+982 SCALINEFLPLYTL
-996 RIEALGGVS
+996 RIKALSGVNVVS
-1005 TMSLDNFN
+1005 SDNLN
-1013 KSKEVFTK
+1013 NNREVFTK

-1042 EIILFGQSDFF
+1042 EIILFRQSDFF
-1053 INISIEQLKTDA
+1053 INIFIEQLKTDA
-1065 IKRNFQDS
+1065 IKRNFQDN

-1090 DFLESDLNK
+1090 DFFESDLNK
-1099 ILNRFDIEEPP
+1099 ILNKFDIEEPP

-1123 ILAIDTDAASVY
+1123 ILVIDTDAASVY

-1148 EVVHRWEA
+1148 EVAHRWES

-1219 KERNV
+1219 KERDV

-1233 NSILDIKEVNP
+1233 NGILDIKEVNP
-1244 TILWAFTVFSFDSD
+1244 IILWAFTAFSFDSR
-1258 LVDFFAKI
+1258 LVGFFAKI
-1266 VAMLPDR
+1266 VAMTPDR

-1280 DHVIRELRVKGRV
+1280 DHVIRELRVKGRT
-1293 GRDWN
+1293 GKDWK
-1298 TIEDIAN
+1298 TIENIASQY
-1305 LNNLSNNELNNLK
+1305 NLSNNELNNLE
-1318 GLIGTDEEN
+1318 GLIRTDEKD

-1336 LSKKKDN
+1336 LSKKKNN

-1358 ILTKSGFRE
+1358 ILTKNGFRE
-1367 AFTIFKDNRRSRRYD
+1367 AFTTFKDNRRSRQYD
-1382 NYFWKGCFEQVSSR
+1382 DYFWQGCFEQVSSR

-1402 DIVVNSEELSFHEIR
+1402 DIVVNSEELSFHDIK

-1432 LLNHWPVLIG
+1432 LLNHWSVLIS

-1472 REAIRLGATKG
+1472 REAIRVGATKG
-1483 LSETGLIED
+1483 LSETSLVED

-1525 YIDSGYADGVWNDE
+1525 YIDSEYADGLWNDE

-1575 LYQLKCYEQIDLLMD
+1575 LYQLECYGQIDLLMD

-1631 VKYMTTFTSITLDN
+1631 VKYMTTFTSITLDK

-1656 QICLQIYKKCPDSL
+1656 QICSQIYKKCPDSL
-1670 NESALSAIKQKCVSQ
+1670 NESALSAIGQKCVSQ

-1724 WLTPLG
+1724 WLPPLG

-1791 DSYGFYI
+1791 DSYSFYI

-1826 WSEWLDRHLLLD
+1826 WLEWLDGHLLLD

-1848 DYIPIDRRDWV
+1848 DYIPIERRDWV
-1859 LADDSEEWQWQ
+1859 LEDDSEEWQWQ
-1870 IQESD
+1870 IQEND
-1875 FIDLLLST
+1875 FIDLLVST
-1883 QGNDTWLNIEGE
+1883 QDTGTWLNVEGE
-1895 WEEVKYSRIER
+1895 WEEVEHSRIER

-1913 VSKRFSQS
+1913 VSENFSQS

-1939 DFCSINDGHDDKVF
+1939 DFCLIDDGHDDKVF

-1968 GSKDPFLGG
+1968 GSKDSFLGG
-1977 VRRIQPFKLHSDIT
+1977 VRRIQPFKLHSAIT
-1991 QVINCTHSR
+1991 EVINCTHSN

-2020 DNLSH
+2020 DNPSH

-2042 LILICKQMN
+2042 LTFICKQMN
-2051 VEVAIQVDIERRY
+2051 VEVAIQVDIKRRY

-2069 RWSNDDDL
+2069 RWSNYDDL

-2088 LSANGKLRDATK
+2088 LSADGKLRDTTK
-2100 CYQLR
+2100 RYQLR

>member
-41 IEGSDDYNQGGENVV
+41 IEGSDDFNQGGENVV

-84 EDFRISDLKD
+84 EDFKISDLKD
-94 TIAGFSQRFVDTKD
+94 TIVGFSQRFVDTKD

-122 RKICPKFKITVDN
+122 RKICPKFKITVNN

-173 EGNLDVQK
+173 EGNLNVQK
-181 QDIHKELSIIWI
+181 QDIHKELSRIWI
-193 SKNVTDMERLLV
+193 SKNVTDMEHLLV

-243 FEAIPNNY
+243 FEALPNNY
-251 VPRQQQDAIINS
+251 IPRQQQDTIINS

-274 ASGGVGKSILSS
+274 ASGGIGKSILSS

-291 LPIPNI
+291 LPMPNI

-309 RKTSEKRHTVKNA
+309 RKTSEKRHTVKDA

-332 DGHCLQ
+332 DGYCLQ

-361 CSNLAVD
+361 CSNLTAD

-405 ADNCRLVFTCRP
+405 PDNCRLVFTCRP

-428 IVPLVLSPFTIE
+428 IVPLVLSPFTIK

-473 NALALNYE
+473 NALALNYK
-481 SLHELLLSFDSTII
+481 SLNELLLSFNSTII

-505 AKAINELKDN
+505 EEAINNLKDD
-515 FPSIYRKDIDSICIG
+515 FPSAFRQDIDSICIG
-530 LANLPPFIPLSVLAT
+530 LATLPPFIPLYVLAT
-545 IANVPV
+545 IASVPV

-591 DRISNYIDVIKR
+591 EQISNYIDTIKR

-616 ILLHNSEK
+616 ILLHKSEK
-624 YDELVTLALSDEYL
+624 YDELVALALSDEYL

-659 ASLKVNRIHNATKLA
+659 ASLKVNRIHDATKLA

-696 LVTQNLSEGRITEL
+696 LVSQNLSEGRITEL

-730 LLASLPDSKG
+730 LLANLPDSKG

-751 FLRRYFEKRDENNEE
+751 FLRRYFEKRDGNNEE

-972 SYEAQKEFEN
+972 SYEAQKECEN

-1065 IKRNFQDS
+1065 IKRNFQDN

-1135 FDTGLKKATNFGN
+1135 FDTGLKKSTNFGN
-1148 EVVHRWEA
+1148 EVVDRWEA

-1219 KERNV
+1219 KERDV
-1224 GWRGISNLA
+1224 GWRGISNLV
-1233 NSILDIKEVNP
+1233 NDVLDIREVNP
-1244 TILWAFTVFSFDSD
+1244 IILWAFTAFSFDSS
-1258 LVDFFAKI
+1258 LVDFFDKI
-1266 VAMLPDR
+1266 AAIMPDK
-1273 QSQQTML
+1273 QIQHTML
-1280 DHVIRELRVKGRV
+1280 DYVIRDLRVKGRV
-1293 GRDWN
+1293 GRDWK
-1298 TIEDIAN
+1298 TIENIASQY
-1305 LNNLSNNELNNLK
+1305 NLSNNELNNLERLVGVDK
-1318 GLIGTDEEN
+1318 ESV
-1327 DSNIVPTVK
+1327 SNIVPIVN
-1336 LSKKKDN
+1336 LAKKKDN
-1343 SEKTQNWLKRYGHID
+1343 SEKTQNWLKRYGHVD
-1358 ILTKSGFRE
+1358 ILTKNGFRE
-1367 AFTIFKDNRRSRRYD
+1367 AFTTFKDNRRSRQYD
-1382 NYFWKGCFEQVSSR
+1382 DYFWQGCFEQVSSR
-1396 KSLVVL
+1396 KSLVFL
-1402 DIVVNSEELSFHEIR
+1402 DIVVNSEELSFHGIK

-1432 LLNHWPVLIG
+1432 LLNHWSVLIS
-1442 HLASRFPINFTHNNR
+1442 HLASRFPSSFTLNNR
-1457 YEKNFLGSFIINEAS
+1457 YDPKYLDCFILNEAS
-1472 REAIRLGATKG
+1472 QEAIRLGATKG
-1483 LSETGLIED
+1483 LSETGLVED

-1515 VDFGLSRFEK
+1515 VDFGLSRFEE
-1525 YIDSGYADGVWNDE
+1525 YIDSEYADSVWNDK

-1590 CLSNGVLDIFIP
+1590 CLINGVLDIFIP

-1656 QICLQIYKKCPDSL
+1656 QICLQIYKKCPDIH
-1670 NESALSAIKQKCVSQ
+1670 NELILSAIKQKCVSQ
-1685 LPNID
+1685 LPQVD
-1690 DDKYTYSTDSP
+1690 DNEYTYSTNSP
-1701 WHKDGEFNVTLPE
+1701 WHKDGKFNVTLPE
-1714 FHFGYDFDKS
+1714 FYFGYDFDKS
-1724 WLTPLG
+1724 WLPPLG
-1730 SVFGISTKQ
+1730 RVFGISTKQ

-1826 WSEWLDRHLLLD
+1826 WLEWLDGHLLLD

-1848 DYIPIDRRDWV
+1848 DCIPIDRRDWV

-1921 LLHTTINHENYIH
+1921 LLYTTINHENYIH

-1939 DFCSINDGHDDKVF
+1939 DFCSINDGHDDKIF
-1953 TAVKLLESDEQRYGV
+1953 SGVKLLESDEQRYGV

-1977 VRRIQPFKLHSDIT
+1977 VRKIQPFKLHSVIT
-1991 QVINCTHSR
+1991 EVINCTHSN

-2013 QSRYWSE
+2013 QSTYWSE
-2020 DNLSH
+2020 DKPSH
-2025 NDDYIRNG
+2025 NEDYIRNG

-2042 LILICKQMN
+2042 LTLICNKMD
-2051 VEVAIQVDIERRY
+2051 VEIAIQVDIERRY